1 MDLPNINRRKLLVAM
16 GSSAAALASGCASPL
31 QQPRSVVSE
40 GAPGV
45 GERIDRVTWGTNDS
59 SLSFVQTQGFEKWLS
74 AQLHA
79 QGTPVLP
86 PNVQAHI
93 DEMSISRE
101 SMEALVLRLEDRRK
115 TADASVG
122 DDAKKAAQQAYQQE
136 LNRLAREGASRHVLR
151 ALYSPAQVRE
161 RMAWF
166 WLNHFSVHQNK
177 HNLRAM
183 LGDYEDTIRS
193 KSLGRFRDLL
203 AGVAAHPAM
212 LRYLDNDQNA
222 SGRINEN
229 YARELMELH
238 TLGVD
243 AGYSQHEVQELAR
256 VLTGVGVNLGAP
268 PPAVR
273 KELQGH
279 YVRRGLFEFNPSRH
293 DFAAKQ
299 LLGQPI
305 AARGL
310 AEFDEALDR
319 LARHPACAR
328 FICRKLAAYWMSDAP
343 PAHIT
348 AAMERTFLQT
358 DGQVAQVLQTLF
370 ASPEFWQA
378 RKFKD
383 PMHYVISAVR
393 AAYDTRPVISTAPV
407 LNWLSRLG
415 ESLYGRQ
422 TPDGYPLDSGAWS
435 SAGQMATR
443 FEIARSI
450 GSGSAGLFRSDDPV
464 PREEPA
470 FPQLA
475 TPVYYEWR
483 AGTLSAATRE
493 ALTRSS
499 SPQEWNTFLLASPE
513 FMQS

>member
-1 MDLPNINRRKLLVAM
+1 M
-16 GSSAAALASGCASPL
+16 G
-31 QQPRSVVSE
+31 R
-40 GAPGV
+40 
-45 GERIDRVTWGTNDS
+45 RIDRVTWGANDS
-59 SLSFVQTQGFEKWLS
+59 TLSVVRTQGFEKWLS
-74 AQLHA
+74 AQLSS

-86 PNVQAHI
+86 RNVQARI
-93 DEMSISRE
+93 DEMSVSRE
-101 SMEALVLRLEDRRK
+101 GMAVLVQQLEDRRK
-115 TADASVG
+115 AADAIVA
-122 DDAKKAAQQAYQQE
+122 DDAKRLAQQAYQQE
-136 LNRLAREGASRHVLR
+136 LNRLARECASRHVLR
-151 ALYSPAQVRE
+151 ALYSPAQVHE

-183 LGDYEDTIRS
+183 LGDYEDTIRAQ
-193 KSLGRFRDLL
+193 SLGRFRDLL
-203 AGVAAHPAM
+203 AGAAMHPAM

-243 AGYSQHEVQELAR
+243 AGYSQHDVQELAR
-256 VLTGVGVNLGAP
+256 VLTGVGVNLNAAP
-268 PPAVR
+268 AAVR
-273 KELQGH
+273 KELQAL
-279 YVRRGLFEFNPSRH
+279 YVRRGLFEFNPNRH
-293 DFAAKQ
+293 DFGAKQ

-305 AARGL
+305 ASRGL

-319 LARHPACAR
+319 LARHRACAR
-328 FICRKLAAYWMSDAP
+328 FICHKLAAYWMSDAP

-348 AAMERTFLQT
+348 AAMERTFVQT
-358 DGQVAQVLQTLF
+358 DGQIAQVLQTLF
-370 ASPEFWQA
+370 AAPEFWQA

-383 PMHYVISAVR
+383 PMHYVVSAVR
-393 AAYDTRPVISTAPV
+393 AAYDTRPVVNTTPV

-443 FEIARSI
+443 FEIAKSI
-450 GSGSAGLFRSDDPV
+450 GSASAGLFRSDDPT

-475 TPVYYEWR
+475 TPLYYEWR
-483 AGTLSAATRE
+483 AGTLSAPTRE
-493 ALTRSS
+493 ALAHSS